1 MRIWKRI
8 QWGLMIGICGVVMWV
23 AAPTTAAAE
32 GMAYR
37 ELPVGVT
44 VRIDERDTTTVGV
57 DITPGECLRVEL
69 LAAGGTGYDWV
80 IDNTAL
86 QLLEVKYHT
95 EAPVMHANG
104 LTGGPVR
111 TVFILQAK
119 EGVRGKETVVFSLR
133 RPWEPAGMA
142 AKHVYCD
149 VRVRNGASM
158 PAAAM

>member
-1 MRIWKRI
+1 
-8 QWGLMIGICGVVMWV
+8 MWV

-37 ELPVGVT
+37 ELPVSAT
-44 VRIDERDTTTVGV
+44 VRVDERDTTTVGV
-57 DITPGECLRVEL
+57 DIKPGECLRVEL
-69 LAAGGTGYDWV
+69 FAAGGTGYDWV
-80 IDNTAL
+80 IDNTTL

-95 EAPVMHANG
+95 TGSVHSEG
-104 LTGGPVR
+104 LVGGPVR

-133 RPWEPAGMA
+133 RPWESDDMA

-149 VRVRNGASM
+149 VHIRNGASM
-158 PAAAM
+158 HAATM